1 MANKRRNMEK
11 TPEPDIPLTEQQ
23 LADVR
28 RTHSMLSTSGLQN
41 AYTEALERCRLDRR
55 GRPPQTGDI
64 QVLVQVWR
72 VLRKHLSA

>member
-1 MANKRRNMEK
+1 MERP
-11 TPEPDIPLTEQQ
+11 PEPDIPLTEQQ

-28 RTHSMLSTSGLQN
+28 RSHAMLSISGLQT

-55 GRPPQTGDI
+55 GRPPPTVHI

-72 VLRKHLSA
+72 VLCKHLSP